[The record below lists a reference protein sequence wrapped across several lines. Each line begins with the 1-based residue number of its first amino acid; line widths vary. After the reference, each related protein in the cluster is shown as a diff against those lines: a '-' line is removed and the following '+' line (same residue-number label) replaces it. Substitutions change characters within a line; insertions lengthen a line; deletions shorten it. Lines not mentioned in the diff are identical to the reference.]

1 MLSAFFALMS
11 TSLFAQSTGFTHQ
24 FDIPAQ
30 VADRAL
36 TKLAQQA
43 GMPELLPFNEVRDV
57 ITNEVVGVYQVEE
70 ALELMFA
77 GADLTGEVNEQ
88 CVLTVQLRQTRE
100 PEVE

>member
-1 MLSAFFALMS
+1 
-11 TSLFAQSTGFTHQ
+11 
-24 FDIPAQ
+24 
-30 VADRAL
+30 
-36 TKLAQQA
+36 
-43 GMPELLPFNEVRDV
+43 MPELLPFNEVRDV